1 MDLPLSL
8 TKMDLLPN
16 DDEIIEKIVEAIYS
30 MDEVHL
36 LPIEITKKKLKQ
48 AIYDLENYVNK

>member
-36 LPIEITKKKLKQ
+36 LPI
-48 AIYDLENYVNK
+48 